1 MGMNIGPGGSS
12 TEPEVL
18 IDINTTPLID
28 VLLVLLIM
36 LIITIPMQFH
46 AVNMNM
52 PVGTPPTP
60 KAPPVI
66 VKIDVGRAGEVKLDG
81 KVYGLSDLEMKFK
94 SMAKEVNQPEIH
106 LRPDGQS
113 NYESVSGVMAAAQRQ
128 GLTKIGIVGNE
139 KYF

>member
-1 MGMNIGPGGSS
+1 MGMSIGSGNSS
-12 TEPEVL
+12 GEPEAL

-60 KAPPVI
+60 KAPPIV
-66 VKIDVGRAGEVKLDG
+66 VKIDVDSAGNVKVDG
-81 KVYGLSDLEMKFK
+81 KPYSPQALEGKFK
-94 SMAKEVNQPEIH
+94 DMAGQANQPEIH
-106 LRPDGQS
+106 LRPDGKA
-113 NYESVSGVMAAAQRQ
+113 NYENVSSVMAAAQRQ

-139 KYF
+139 KYY